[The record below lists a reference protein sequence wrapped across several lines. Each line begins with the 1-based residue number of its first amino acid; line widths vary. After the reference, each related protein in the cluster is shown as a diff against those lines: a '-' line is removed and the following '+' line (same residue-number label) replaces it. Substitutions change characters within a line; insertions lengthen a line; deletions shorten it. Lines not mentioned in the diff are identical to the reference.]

1 MKHAIIQIVYQ
12 PSVNI
17 YAKSNMNNQMY
28 FQETNEAYDEDFSV
42 SEHPAS
48 DEMNDSGYLNLIS
61 YLIS

>member
-42 SEHPAS
+42 SEHPVS
-48 DEMNDSGYLNLIS
+48 DEMNDSGY
-61 YLIS
+61 